1 MLKPSKA
8 KLALVGAL
16 IVNGLQRYPDVWQIF
31 TPLGAINLGIGG
43 DKVENILW
51 RIEDMNLPPTL
62 QYLFVHCGTNNIG
75 SSSVKDI
82 ADGILS
88 IGVMAKKQQEQL
100 KIVIGGLL
108 PCDKDVETR
117 AIVQHVNKV
126 LRQKICK
133 LHDFYFMEEDFDRIN
148 DDDSLNMEVYYQD
161 RIHLNHNGNEKF
173 GNTIIRK
180 FKEIESLSPSSS
192 AGIILRMPSVEA
204 PQNAAR
210 RVSPVLSTV
219 SSLPVSSPPM
229 SSPRMSSPRMSSP
242 RSLFTEVP
250 KSVYDHRKQHLK
262 LSTQRPLY
270 HFLLRSRQRRSSH
283 CRSPPSS
290 HPSPSV
296 SSPPVLSPPVLSPP
310 VSSPPV
316 SSPPVSSPPVS
327 SPPVS
332 SPPVSSP
339 PVSSPPV
346 SSPSCSCEEKRS
358 MKRKIIRETVNT
370 INEDNVS
377 TSVDRLYGARQSLKG
392 WDANR
397 KKKSFES
404 VPMPKIEHAMK
415 NLKLI
420 TLLQKTQK
428 PCREF

>member
-1 MLKPSKA
+1 MSNESDMKTRHKLTLASYLNYGEGYSSGINYDEESLKLVNYGRKLTTRPTERRNKAKQQQQHDLNKLLKPSKA

-16 IVNGLQRYPDVWQIF
+16 IVNGLQRYPDVCQKF
-31 TPLGAINLGIGG
+31 TPLGAVNLGIGG

-75 SSSVKDI
+75 SSSAKDI

-88 IGVMAKKQQEQL
+88 IGVMAKKQQEQF

-117 AIVQHVNKV
+117 AIVRHVNKV

-133 LHDFYFMEEDFDRIN
+133 LHDFYFMEEDFDWIN

-192 AGIILRMPSVEA
+192 AGIILRMLSVEA
-204 PQNAAR
+204 PQNAAK

-219 SSLPVSSPPM
+219 SSPPVSSPP
-229 SSPRMSSPRMSSP
+229 MSSPRMSSP

-250 KSVYDHRKQHLK
+250 KSVYDHRKQLLK

-270 HFLLRSRQRRSSH
+270 HFSLRSRQRRSSH

-296 SSPPVLSPPVLSPP
+296 SSPPVSSPPVSPPPVSSSP

-327 SPPVS
+327 SS
-332 SPPVSSP
+332 
-339 PVSSPPV
+339 PV
-346 SSPSCSCEEKRS
+346 SSPSCSFLS
-358 MKRKIIRETVNT
+358 
-370 INEDNVS
+370 
-377 TSVDRLYGARQSLKG
+377 
-392 WDANR
+392 
-397 KKKSFES
+397 
-404 VPMPKIEHAMK
+404 
-415 NLKLI
+415 
-420 TLLQKTQK
+420 
-428 PCREF
+428 